1 MKLISLKLNINE
13 NLQTLCTP
21 QKQASVQETTMI
33 SNLWKW
39 AHLERSVFHVIKL
52 SAFSW
57 PLHDLWCQMLV
68 KVIQHFNKIP
78 SFSPHTSSLS
88 DADLNHTLV
97 AIIACLFKKQW
108 GY

>member
-1 MKLISLKLNINE
+1 
-13 NLQTLCTP
+13 
-21 QKQASVQETTMI
+21 MI

-57 PLHDLWCQMLV
+57 PIRDLWCQMLV

-88 DADLNHTLV
+88 DADLNTEGATPLV
-97 AIIACLFKKQW
+97 PSYLVYSKSNKDINPTFLWYFIFIA
-108 GY
+108 